1 MVGGL
6 DFPPT
11 MPYWQLLLGAKLVYC
26 ISNRR
31 NKSEFVSEAL
41 PQMKNPY
48 DVLRIKEQDL
58 MRIRK
63 EVDAL
68 RVAARLLDAED
79 SFAAKG
85 NAQPEL
91 QRVVEMP

>member
-1 MVGGL
+1 MAENIL
-6 DFPPT
+6 
-11 MPYWQLLLGAKLVYC
+11 
-26 ISNRR
+26 RR
-31 NKSEFVSEAL
+31 NAVYRAGRDPDIRSL